1 MINKSERSMINLVIR
16 VLKVK
21 DLEDLVVQ
29 KTSVASVIYL
39 TCFSPEA
46 VVGETQMPRD
56 KGTSCNIR
64 WSWNLK
70 KLFRVKKLRF
80 TFQVKKIVIRVMD
93 QVLSLVQTQSRVN
106 IGTEQVN

>member
-39 TCFSPEA
+39 TCFSAEA
-46 VVGETQMPRD
+46 VVGEIQMLRD
-56 KGTSCNIR
+56 KGTICNIR

-70 KLFRVKKLRF
+70 KLFLGKKLIF
-80 TFQVKKIVIRVMD
+80 IFQVKKIVIRVMD
-93 QVLSLVQTQSRVN
+93 QVLNLVQNQRRVN
-106 IGTEQVN
+106 IVTEQVN